1 MNKII
6 VPVDFSEYSEYA
18 LHTAALLAKKSNA
31 EIEVVHMLELQET
44 LINKSEANKQLEAI
58 YFLRLAEQKFE
69 DFLDKEYLEGLN
81 VTPIVRHF
89 KVFSELAEMADGTD
103 LIVMGSQGS
112 SGAKEFF
119 IGSNT
124 EKVVRTSDVPV
135 LVVKEPVVDLDVETV
150 VFACDLKEESLPAYN
165 KAQKLFNAIGA
176 KVQLLYVNLPNDYF
190 MSTHEIKDLT
200 DKFLAKATEAPDFP
214 VAYYSDYTVEE
225 GVLNFANVI
234 NADVI
239 AIPTH
244 GRTGMAHFFN
254 GSIGEDIANHSLK
267 PVVTFK
273 I

>member
-18 LHTAALLAKKSNA
+18 LHTAALLAKKTNA
-31 EIEVVHMLELQET
+31 EIEVVHMLELQDA
-44 LINKSEANKQLEAI
+44 LINKSEASQQMEAI
-58 YFLRLAEQKFE
+58 YFLRLAETKFE
-69 DFLDKEYLEGLN
+69 TFLDKDYLKDLT
-81 VTPIVRHF
+81 VTPVVRHF

-103 LIVMGSQGS
+103 LIVMGSQGT

-124 EKVVRTSDVPV
+124 EKVVRTSEVPV
-135 LVVKEPVVDLDVETV
+135 LVVKEPVQELDIETV
-150 VFACDLKEESLPAYN
+150 VFACDFQEESLPAYN
-165 KAQKLFNAIGA
+165 KAQKLFSSLGA

-190 MSTHEIKDLT
+190 MSTHEIKELT
-200 DKFLAKATEAPDFP
+200 DKFLAKAAQAPDLP

-225 GVLNFANVI
+225 GVLNFSNGI

-244 GRTGMAHFFN
+244 GRTGMSHFFN
-254 GSIGEDIANHSLK
+254 GSIGEDVANHALK